1 MTAATVRT
9 GRWEFVSSLTCA
21 GFAVRNFGVKTVRG
35 QLPVRSA
42 RVDVDESGR
51 PSGVHA
57 TLDVAGIDTGNARR
71 DRDLRGPRLLDVAQ
85 YPMITFDSSAI
96 EQVGDTEWVV
106 TGRLAGHGTHVE
118 VSMQVQVTSTRDGG
132 IAVRAVTE
140 FDREALGVTAPR
152 FLIGR
157 RIAVDISA
165 TFRTAARAPAHPT
178 APSGSSPAEA
188 ASGPPAEAHR

>member
-42 RVDVDESGR
+42 WIDVDESGR
-51 PSGVHA
+51 PAGMHA
-57 TLDVAGIDTGNARR
+57 TVDVAGIDTGNARR

-85 YPMITFDSSAI
+85 YPVLTFDSSAI
-96 EQVGDTEWVV
+96 ERVGDTEWIV
-106 TGRLAGHGTHVE
+106 TGRLAGHGMHVE
-118 VSMQVQVTSTRDGG
+118 VSMQVQITSTHDGG

-140 FDREALGVTAPR
+140 FDREALGVKAPR

-157 RIAVDISA
+157 RVAVDISA
-165 TFRTAARAPAHPT
+165 AFSAAAPHP
-178 APSGSSPAEA
+178 SSPK
-188 ASGPPAEAHR
+188 PAEWCVSG